1 MRRYRLFTHWGDGC
15 VKDLR
20 KLEEIWAKFVYEGEL
35 DPSVQPAVAEGW
47 KRCRAAGVNPIGGLG
62 RRVDDE
68 VFRSIREANA
78 QLIYTAMPIMQ
89 SVFDIVRRTGFLM
102 VLTDSVGYVLET
114 MGDESIMA
122 KTEDLRFVPGALWDN
137 QSVGTNAISVALDY
151 NTAIQMAGAEHY
163 CRTHH
168 GWTCSAAPIHGENG
182 EIVGCLNMSGEA
194 ADVHDHTLAVVLAA
208 AIGIEGKLSL
218 LHSAELMR
226 SALEG
231 SADSIVLLDQG
242 CRPVWANS
250 SAYKLF
256 GMDKGQLSSLDFR
269 ALLPDVDW
277 AARAWRRDGGFFA
290 DDVRVT
296 TSGGVVRC
304 SVAVTSS
311 SALGSPTLNVV
322 LKKQKHLI
330 ASVNKLSGNRALYT
344 FDDIFTADP
353 EMKKT
358 VSLAARYAH
367 YDGNILIEGESGTGK
382 ELVAQAIHNAGSRSG
397 GPFVAVNCA
406 SLHRDMLDA
415 ELFGYESGALP
426 GGQARGGSPG
436 KFELAHGGT
445 LFLDEISELPLEFQ
459 ARLLHAVETHRIT
472 RLGGTQE
479 IELDIRLIASTNRH
493 LGELAASGRFRGD
506 LYYRL
511 NVLRLEI
518 PPLRSRPGDI
528 RVCAERFLA
537 RLNAA
542 PGSEPKTM
550 SAEFLDGLLEYDWPG
565 NVRELQNGIE
575 RAFYSTPES
584 VLGAQSLHL
593 AVGDSGPVAEEAA
606 APAESGEI
614 LAALTLCGGD
624 VEQAAERLGVS
635 RATLYRRIK
644 RYGIDVRG
652 LRQ

>member
-1 MRRYRLFTHWGDGC
+1 M
-15 VKDLR
+15 KDLR
-20 KLEEIWAKFVYEGEL
+20 KLEEIWAKFVYEGEM

-47 KRCRAAGVNPIGGLG
+47 RRCRAAGVNPIGGIG

-78 QLIYTAMPIMQ
+78 ELIDVAMPIMQ

-114 MGDESIMA
+114 MGDERIMA
-122 KTEDLRFVPGALWDN
+122 MTEDLRFVPGALWDN
-137 QSVGTNAISVALDY
+137 NSVGTNAISVALDS

-194 ADVHDHTLAVVLAA
+194 ADVHDHTLAVVLSA

-231 SADSIVLLDQG
+231 SADSILLLG
-242 CRPVWANS
+242 ENLRPVWANS
-250 SAYKLF
+250 AAGELL
-256 GMDKGQLSSLDFR
+256 GLDGGQIGELDVR
-269 ALLPDVDW
+269 ALLPDLDW
-277 AARAWRRDGGFFA
+277 NARPWRREGGFYA
-290 DDVRVT
+290 DDLRVAT
-296 TSGGVVRC
+296 AEGIVRC
-304 SVAVTSS
+304 SAAITSA
-311 SALGSPTLNVV
+311 SALGTPTLNVV
-322 LKKQKHLI
+322 LKRQKHLI

-344 FDDIFTADP
+344 FDDIFAADP

-382 ELVAQAIHNAGSRSG
+382 ELIAQAIHNAGSRAS

-426 GGQARGGSPG
+426 GAPSRGGSPG

-445 LFLDEISELPLEFQ
+445 LFLDEISALPLEFQ
-459 ARLLHAVETHRIT
+459 PKLLRAVETHRVT
-472 RLGGTQE
+472 RLGGQQE
-479 IELDIRLIASTNRH
+479 MELDIRIISSTNRR
-493 LGELAASGRFRGD
+493 LGELAASGHFRDD

-537 RLNAA
+537 RLNGRDPSQAKSM
-542 PGSEPKTM
+542 SED
-550 SAEFLDGLLEYDWPG
+550 FLEGLLAYGWPG
-565 NVRELQNGIE
+565 NVRELQNGVE

-584 VLGAQSLHL
+584 VLGAQSLPL
-593 AVGDSGPVAEEAA
+593 AVGDAPAPSAE

-624 VEQAAERLGVS
+624 VEKAAERLGVS

-644 RYGIDVRG
+644 RYGIDLRG
-652 LRQ
+652 SRQ